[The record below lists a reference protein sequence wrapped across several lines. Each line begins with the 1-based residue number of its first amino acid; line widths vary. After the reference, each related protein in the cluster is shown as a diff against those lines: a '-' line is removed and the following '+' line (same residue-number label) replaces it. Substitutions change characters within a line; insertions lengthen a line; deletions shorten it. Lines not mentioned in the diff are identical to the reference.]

1 MIVLVAPKVNASRPP
16 KRQTTGTPHARAKNI
31 KRICFSGN
39 IEDIKHIYSCKI
51 YNVKKAKIEYE
62 NIYGE
67 DVRKEE
73 KFLRHF
79 RITLERELK
88 QTDNSR
94 IPGRADP
101 L

>member
-1 MIVLVAPKVNASRPP
+1 M
-16 KRQTTGTPHARAKNI
+16 PHARAKNF
-31 KRICFSGN
+31 KRIRICGN
-39 IEDIKHIYSCKI
+39 IEDMKHIYSCKI
-51 YNVKKAKIEYE
+51 FNVKWKRLNIKIFTKSMSE
-62 NIYGE
+62 
-67 DVRKEE
+67 KKE

>member
-39 IEDIKHIYSCKI
+39 IEDIKHICSCKI
-51 YNVKKAKIEYE
+51 FNVKKEKIEYE

-67 DVRKEE
+67 DVRKVFKMFQNNFGKKIE
-73 KFLRHF
+73 
-79 RITLERELK
+79 T
-88 QTDNSR
+88 NC
-94 IPGRADP
+94 
-101 L
+101 